1 MLTINAKYN
10 RYCYLNFFCFIR
22 EEEIFAMLNI
32 NHNTNAQNK
41 DPVFCHYH
49 KPEIHEYYSYGTPFI
64 QEYSMNWGWGISYD
78 NGWYST
84 TGSWTSG
91 GYSFD
96 YGKMMLADF
105 SEIQ

>member
-1 MLTINAKYN
+1 MRKISLLWSIIGLLTVSMLLPAS
-10 RYCYLNFFCFIR
+10 LS
-22 EEEIFAMLNI
+22 AMRVQGDDSTL
-32 NHNTNAQNK
+32 
-41 DPVFCHYH
+41 
-49 KPEIHEYYSYGTPFI
+49 
-64 QEYSMNWGWGISYD
+64 NWGWGISYD

>member
-1 MLTINAKYN
+1 MTCFFLLFHAETRNFVERNIHFILKQFFMRKISLLWSIIGLLTVSML
-10 RYCYLNFFCFIR
+10 LPVSLS
-22 EEEIFAMLNI
+22 AMRV
-32 NHNTNAQNK
+32 QGD
-41 DPVFCHYH
+41 DP
-49 KPEIHEYYSYGTPFI
+49 TL
-64 QEYSMNWGWGISYD
+64 NWGWGISYD